1 MTTHVLA
8 GLLSQHR
15 EEITTSWAEKIA
27 DLPAFQS
34 SRAWQETVFAAMLRG
49 FDAAIDALR
58 TGDCSGLDARLSEL
72 IRASIQSGF
81 ERSEV
86 VEALLLVTEAVLA
99 VIRRLYA
106 ADPETGWSLITEL
119 DAGTRSMLRRFSALH
134 QSEMNRRHEQQRECL
149 TRILEMAR

>member
-1 MTTHVLA
+1 
-8 GLLSQHR
+8 
-15 EEITTSWAEKIA
+15 
-27 DLPAFQS
+27 
-34 SRAWQETVFAAMLRG
+34 MLRG

-58 TGDCSGLDARLSEL
+58 TGECGGFDTRLAEL

-81 ERSEV
+81 ERSEI

-119 DAGTRSMLRRFSALH
+119 DVGTRSMLRRFSALH
-134 QSEMNRRHEQQRECL
+134 
-149 TRILEMAR
+149 